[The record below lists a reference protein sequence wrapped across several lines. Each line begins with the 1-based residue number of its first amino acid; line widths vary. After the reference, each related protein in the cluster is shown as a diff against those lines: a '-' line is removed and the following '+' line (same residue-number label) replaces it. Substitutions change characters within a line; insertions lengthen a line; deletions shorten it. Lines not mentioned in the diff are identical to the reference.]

1 MINKNLPEVFGL
13 SEAQNAVRETIRVGG
28 LRDEDGKK
36 EIEHNLIQVDG
47 VRDVRVSL
55 NDQTVYVDYDA
66 AVISGDYIRRTLN
79 SLGYSPY
86 VRY

>member
-1 MINKNLPEVFGL
+1 MGDKAGT
-13 SEAQNAVRETIRVGG
+13 ARETIWVGG
-28 LRDEDGKK
+28 LHDVDGSR

-47 VRDVRVSL
+47 VQEVQVALDEGSV
-55 NDQTVYVDYDA
+55 TVNYDP
-66 AVISGDYIRRTLN
+66 AVISGEYLRRTLN

>member
-1 MINKNLPEVFGL
+1 LGDN
-13 SEAQNAVRETIRVGG
+13 VRSVQETVWVGG
-28 LRDEDGKK
+28 LHDSDGGL

-47 VRDVRVSL
+47 VRKVQVAVDEGAV
-55 NDQTVYVDYDA
+55 TVNYDPT
-66 AVISGDYIRRTLN
+66 VISGEYLRRTLN

>member
-1 MINKNLPEVFGL
+1 MDDSVGTVQEKVW
-13 SEAQNAVRETIRVGG
+13 VGG
-28 LRDEDGKK
+28 LCGADSGL

-47 VRDVRVSL
+47 VRDVQVAV
-55 NDQTVYVDYDA
+55 DEGTVTVNYDP
-66 AVISGDYIRRTLN
+66 AVISGEYLRRTLN

>member
-1 MINKNLPEVFGL
+1 MGDNDRT
-13 SEAQNAVRETIRVGG
+13 VRETVWVGG
-28 LRDEDGKK
+28 LHDADGGR

-47 VRDVRVSL
+47 VEHVQVEL
-55 NDQTVYVDYDA
+55 NEGAVTVDYDP
-66 AVISGDYIRRTLN
+66 AVISGEYLRRTLN

>member
-1 MINKNLPEVFGL
+1 LGANDSSFK
-13 SEAQNAVRETIRVGG
+13 ETLWVGG
-28 LRDEDGKK
+28 LRDADGGR

-47 VRDVRVSL
+47 VRDVQVDL
-55 NDQTVYVDYDA
+55 DEGAVTVDYDP
-66 AVISGDYIRRTLN
+66 AVISGEYLRRTLN

>member
-1 MINKNLPEVFGL
+1 MKCLGSGEGFI
-13 SEAQNAVRETIRVGG
+13 QETVWVGG
-28 LRDEDGKK
+28 LHDLDGSR

-47 VRDVRVSL
+47 VRDVQVSL
-55 NDQTVYVDYDA
+55 DEGRVTIDYDP
-66 AVISGDYIRRTLN
+66 AVISGEYLRRTLN